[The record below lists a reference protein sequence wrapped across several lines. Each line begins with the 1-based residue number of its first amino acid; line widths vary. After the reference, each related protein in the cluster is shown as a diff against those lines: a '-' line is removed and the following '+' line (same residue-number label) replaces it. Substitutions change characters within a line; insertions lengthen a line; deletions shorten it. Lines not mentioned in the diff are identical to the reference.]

1 MLLRLVAAA
10 TLVACAVG
18 QGADM
23 LDLSDTSVA
32 LAEKTREVTS
42 VSPQY
47 GSSNGGTRLH
57 VGGAGFATEF
67 YSGSNTVY
75 VGTAADGWVECDVI
89 EGACTVDCGGDKKVV
104 CDTQPW
110 LADDYSG
117 WLDVWVVVEDSIS
130 TYDLEMANAFYYL
143 PSTHAGVPAVT
154 RTAPRHLAA
163 GDVLTLYGASFG
175 EYVADYRARD

>member
-47 GSSNGGTRLH
+47 GSSNGGRPP
-57 VGGAGFATEF
+57 GA
-67 YSGSNTVY
+67 
-75 VGTAADGWVECDVI
+75 
-89 EGACTVDCGGDKKVV
+89 
-104 CDTQPW
+104 
-110 LADDYSG
+110 
-117 WLDVWVVVEDSIS
+117 
-130 TYDLEMANAFYYL
+130 
-143 PSTHAGVPAVT
+143 
-154 RTAPRHLAA
+154 
-163 GDVLTLYGASFG
+163 
-175 EYVADYRARD
+175 